1 MMLEQL
7 EFGLRGS
14 TDLYSH
20 RFFSINNT
28 EEKKYWGE
36 IVNKYECLFNVI
48 FSYLMSTVG
57 NAYNISCIVYDN
69 MDVDTDRQFIL
80 KTKDIN
86 L

>member
-1 MMLEQL
+1 
-7 EFGLRGS
+7 
-14 TDLYSH
+14 
-20 RFFSINNT
+20 
-28 EEKKYWGE
+28 
-36 IVNKYECLFNVI
+36 
-48 FSYLMSTVG
+48 MSTVG